1 MKYVKTFAAFIN
13 EGTVN
18 ESKQITVITYRG
30 KFTTYK
36 DKDIKKMIDH
46 FSSAISSD
54 DLPKWIYT
62 TGMEGNP
69 DFPKKPEKVKD
80 LLKKILDYDDDV
92 VIDIDSS
99 KPLYKRNIKFIGE
112 SITEASHVAPESEEP
127 VKDEVEEAK
136 EEVGS
141 NIWAI
146 YFKYDNNHRAELP
159 AAIVWAESSKAANVF
174 SSTGPVQ
181 PLVGIANPTGSVVN
195 AMLMQIKIV
204 WASGTAAASGAVLA
218 GLAVSGVT
226 GAGGNAAINTG
237 SLSAGGSAVSTFVAA
252 AMTGQTVAHQLLDF
266 IGGPSTGALA
276 ANSYPYT
283 VIDYKGLFSC
293 PPGGSLILA
302 AAAAGTSPIVACSMQ
317 WAELPV

>member
-159 AAIVWAESSKAANVF
+159 AAIVWAESSKAAEDESGLDSGF
-174 SSTGPVQ
+174 LRHCEPEEISTKHAHLLLKEYDDKIKDMQ
-181 PLVGIANPTGSVVN
+181 QLVSH
-195 AMLMQIKIV
+195 L
-204 WASGTAAASGAVLA
+204 
-218 GLAVSGVT
+218 
-226 GAGGNAAINTG
+226 
-237 SLSAGGSAVSTFVAA
+237 
-252 AMTGQTVAHQLLDF
+252 
-266 IGGPSTGALA
+266 
-276 ANSYPYT
+276 
-283 VIDYKGLFSC
+283 KGL
-293 PPGGSLILA
+293 LNK
-302 AAAAGTSPIVACSMQ
+302 
-317 WAELPV
+317 